1 MGQLMTHEDLGP
13 YAAAAALARARY
25 TAESQESREIDIV
38 PGSEVVTTLSFV
50 DAEALGG
57 AQHACVGK
65 QAAKGV
71 CRGRRR
77 GWYLAR
83 QLIRAQGSPAL

>member
-50 DAEALGG
+50 DAETLGG
-57 AQHACVGK
+57 AQHACVGW
-65 QAAKGV
+65 QANSGTRRNSWRRDDDHGV
-71 CRGRRR
+71 SISVV
-77 GWYLAR
+77 L
-83 QLIRAQGSPAL
+83 S